1 MKFIGQV
8 KRLWKNKRL
17 SGFSGYG
24 MMASLLVTCLTFLL
38 LPLSQYAAK
47 ELIDLRPVFSHELPT
62 PPQPKPKLEK
72 QVDAE
77 NRDAPVPPKMEKAP
91 PKLSLEALETALDV
105 GLGDFLS
112 EFALS
117 DFQTAPG
124 ADEEFVFKLHE
135 LDRKPTSIKQG
146 IVRYPAHLKKKG
158 LQGVVKLEVQIDEK
172 GVVRVQ
178 GVISS
183 PHDDFIP
190 PSVKA
195 AENSLYTPPTRNGKA
210 VKTKFVL
217 PVNFT
222 LTD

>member
-1 MKFIGQV
+1 MKFIRQV
-8 KRLWKNKRL
+8 ERLWKNKRL
-17 SGFSGYG
+17 SGFSGYS
-24 MMASLLVTCLTFLL
+24 MLASLVVTCLTFLL

-47 ELIDLRPVFSHELPT
+47 ELIPVRPVSSHELPT
-62 PPQPKPKLEK
+62 PPQPKPELEK

-77 NRDAPVPPKMEKAP
+77 KRHAPVPPEMEKEP
-91 PKLSLEALETALDV
+91 PKLTLEALATALDV
-105 GLGDFLS
+105 GPGDFLS

-117 DFQTAPG
+117 DFHTTLG
-124 ADEEFVFKLHE
+124 NDEEFVFKLHE
-135 LDRKPTSIKQG
+135 LDRKPTPIKQG
-146 IVRYPAHLKKKG
+146 RVRYPAKLKKKG
-158 LQGVVKLEVQIDEK
+158 LEGVVKLLIQIDEK

-190 PSVKA
+190 PSVAA

-217 PVNFT
+217 PVKFT
-222 LTD
+222 LID